1 MSLTFWA
8 DPQAKFHSVIPAEAG
23 IQKSQPE
30 TFFSRQGVDPL
41 KTQDCGELR
50 AAHDGSATTLAGW
63 VSRRRDH
70 GGIIFIDLRD
80 RSGFVQVVLNPE
92 NLSGDDYATA
102 ERLRSEWCVQVTG
115 AVQKRPEGSENLALP
130 TGEIEVMASGV
141 TVLNQSQTPPFY
153 ITDDVEADESL
164 RLRYRYLDLRRPAMQ
179 ENLRLRHR
187 AVKYIRDYLDDH
199 GFLEIETPIL
209 IKSTPEGARDFL
221 VPSRMQPG
229 NFYALPQSP
238 QQLKQL
244 LMVSGVERYF
254 QIARCFRDEDLRADR
269 QPEFTQLDLE
279 MSFVSES
286 DVLTLIE
293 GLYAGLVR
301 ELTPQFKVKTPF
313 PRLTY
318 DDVMARYGSDK
329 PDLRYGLEMADVSD
343 LAAETEFRVF
353 HGILDRGGIIK
364 AMAVPGQGRL
374 SGSDMRRMEE
384 TAKEFGAAG
393 MSHVRLTG
401 DGPLDT
407 LEDGD
412 ALLSPGLRMPPEWVI
427 RLAQR
432 AGASRGDLILLM
444 AGPAKFANQWL
455 ASMRTHL
462 AEQLELADPHTLA
475 FAFVTDFPMFD
486 WDDDAQRW
494 DSTHH
499 PFTAPAP
506 GCEAMLD
513 GDDFSAIPSRAY
525 DLVCNGSE
533 LASGSIRI
541 HRRDMQEKVFAILG
555 YTHEQVQERFG
566 HILEAFDYGAPP
578 HGGIA
583 PGIDRL
589 VAILAGA
596 DSLREVIAFP
606 KTQSG
611 SDLLF
616 GAPAPVDFPQ
626 LRDLGIRVVE

>member
-1 MSLTFWA
+1 M
-8 DPQAKFHSVIPAEAG
+8 
-23 IQKSQPE
+23 
-30 TFFSRQGVDPL
+30 
-41 KTQDCGELR
+41 
-50 AAHDGSATTLAGW
+50 
-63 VSRRRDH
+63 
-70 GGIIFIDLRD
+70 
-80 RSGFVQVVLNPE
+80 QVVFNPE
-92 NLSGDDYATA
+92 QIPTEDYETA
-102 ERLRSEWCVQVTG
+102 ERLRSEWCIQVEGT
-115 AVQKRPEGSENLALP
+115 VRRRPAGSENPALP
-130 TGEIEVMASGV
+130 TGDVEVMAQHV
-141 TVLNQSQTPPFY
+141 TVLNQSLTPPFY
-153 ITDDVEADESL
+153 ITDDVDADESL

-179 ENLRLRHR
+179 NNLRLRHQV
-187 AVKYIRDYLDDH
+187 VKYIRDYLDGHD
-199 GFLEIETPIL
+199 FLEIETPIL
-209 IKSTPEGARDFL
+209 IKSTPEGARDYL

-229 NFYALPQSP
+229 SFYALPQSP

-244 LMVSGVERYF
+244 LMVSGVEKYF

-279 MSFVSES
+279 MSFVNEE
-286 DVLTLIE
+286 DVLGLIE
-293 GLYAGLVR
+293 GLYAGMIR
-301 ELTPQFKVKTPF
+301 ELTPEFKVKTPF
-313 PRLTY
+313 PRLSY
-318 DDVMARYGSDK
+318 DDAMARYGSDK
-329 PDLRYGLEMADVSD
+329 PDLRFGLEMADASD

-364 AMAVPGQGRL
+364 AMAVPGQAGL
-374 SGSDMRRMEE
+374 TGSEMRRMED

-393 MSHVRLTG
+393 MSHVRVTG
-401 DGPLDT
+401 EGSLET

-412 ALLSPGLRMPPEWVI
+412 TLFSTGLRMPVEWVR
-427 RLAQR
+427 RLAER
-432 AGASRGDLILLM
+432 AGASRGDLIVLM
-444 AGPAKFANQWL
+444 AGPPKQANQWL
-455 ASMRTHL
+455 AAMRDHL
-462 AEQLELADPHTLA
+462 AEQMQLADPNVLA
-475 FAFVTDFPMFD
+475 FAFVTDFPLFE
-486 WDDDAQRW
+486 WNDDSSRW

-506 GCEAMLD
+506 GCEGMLNGED
-513 GDDFSAIPSRAY
+513 LASIPSRAY

-541 HRRDMQEKVFAILG
+541 HQREMQERIFGILG
-555 YTHEQVQERFG
+555 YSPDQVSERFG

-616 GAPAPVDFPQ
+616 GAPSPVDATQ
-626 LRDLGIRVVE
+626 LRDLSIRVVE

>member
-1 MSLTFWA
+1 M
-8 DPQAKFHSVIPAEAG
+8 
-23 IQKSQPE
+23 
-30 TFFSRQGVDPL
+30 
-41 KTQDCGELR
+41 R
-50 AAHDGSATTLAGW
+50 AAHDGTTTTLSGW

-80 RSGFVQVVLNPE
+80 RSGYVQVVLNPE
-92 NLSGDDYATA
+92 NLSAEDYETA
-102 ERLRSEWCVQVTG
+102 ERLRSEWCVEVTG
-115 AVQKRPEGSENLALP
+115 TVRSRPEGSENPSLP
-130 TGEIEVMASGV
+130 TGEIEVMVEGL
-141 TVLNQSQTPPFY
+141 TVLNQSLTPPFY
-153 ITDDVEADESL
+153 ITDDVDADESL
-164 RLRYRYLDLRRPAMQ
+164 RLRYRYLDLRRPKMQ
-179 ENLRLRHR
+179 ANLRLRHQ

-209 IKSTPEGARDFL
+209 IKSTPEGARDYL
-221 VPSRMQPG
+221 VPSRTHPG

-279 MSFVSES
+279 MSFVEEE
-286 DVLTLIE
+286 DVLGLIE

-313 PRLTY
+313 QRLSY
-318 DDVMARYGSDK
+318 ADAMARFGSDK

-364 AMAVPGQGRL
+364 AMAVPGLGSL
-374 SGSDMRRMEE
+374 TGSDMRRMEE

-401 DGPLDT
+401 EGTLDSLT
-407 LEDGD
+407 DDD
-412 ALLSPGLRMPPEWVI
+412 ALLSPGLRMPAEWVR
-427 RLAQR
+427 RLADR
-432 AGASRGDLILLM
+432 AGAQRGDLIALM
-444 AGPAKFANQWL
+444 AGPARLANQWL
-455 ASMRTHL
+455 AAMRAHL
-462 AEQLELADPHTLA
+462 AAQLELADPDTLS
-475 FAFVTDFPMFD
+475 FAFVTEFPLFD
-486 WDDDAQRW
+486 WDEDAGRW
-494 DSTHH
+494 DSAHH

-506 GCEAMLD
+506 GCEGMLD
-513 GDDFSAIPSRAY
+513 GDDFASIPSRAY

-541 HRRDMQEKVFAILG
+541 HRRDLQEKVFGILG
-555 YTHEQVQERFG
+555 YSPDQIADRFG

-616 GAPAPVDFPQ
+616 GAPSGVDAGQ
-626 LRDLGIRVVE
+626 LRDLAIRVVE

>member
-1 MSLTFWA
+1 M
-8 DPQAKFHSVIPAEAG
+8 
-23 IQKSQPE
+23 
-30 TFFSRQGVDPL
+30 
-41 KTQDCGELR
+41 R
-50 AAHDGSATTLAGW
+50 AAHDGTTTTLSGW

-80 RSGFVQVVLNPE
+80 RSGYVQVVLNPE
-92 NLSGDDYATA
+92 NLSTEDYETA
-102 ERLRSEWCVQVTG
+102 ERLRSEWCVEVTG
-115 AVQKRPEGSENLALP
+115 TVRLRPEGSENPSLP
-130 TGEIEVMASGV
+130 TGEIEVMVEGL
-141 TVLNQSQTPPFY
+141 TVLNQSLTPPFY
-153 ITDDVEADESL
+153 ITDEVDADEGL
-164 RLRYRYLDLRRPAMQ
+164 RLRYRYLDLRRPKMQ
-179 ENLRLRHR
+179 DNLRLRHQT
-187 AVKYIRDYLDDH
+187 VKYIRDYLDGH

-209 IKSTPEGARDFL
+209 IKSTPEGARDYL
-221 VPSRMQPG
+221 VPSRTHPG

-279 MSFVSES
+279 MSFVEEE
-286 DVLTLIE
+286 DVLGLIE

-301 ELTPQFKVKTPF
+301 ELTPKFKVKTPF
-313 PRLTY
+313 QRLSY
-318 DDVMARYGSDK
+318 ADAMARFGSDK

-353 HGILDRGGIIK
+353 HGVLDRGGIIK
-364 AMAVPGQGRL
+364 VMAVPGMGSL

-401 DGPLDT
+401 EGTLDSLT
-407 LEDGD
+407 DDD
-412 ALLSPGLRMPPEWVI
+412 ALLSPGLRMPAEWVR
-427 RLAQR
+427 RLADR
-432 AGASRGDLILLM
+432 AGAQRGDLITLM
-444 AGPAKFANQWL
+444 AGPARLANQWL
-455 ASMRTHL
+455 AAMRSHL
-462 AEQLELADPHTLA
+462 AGQLELADPDTLS
-475 FAFVTDFPMFD
+475 FAFVTEFPLFD
-486 WDDDAQRW
+486 WDDDAGRW
-494 DSTHH
+494 DSAHH

-506 GCEAMLD
+506 GCEGMLD
-513 GDDFSAIPSRAY
+513 GNDFSSIPSRAY

-541 HRRDMQEKVFAILG
+541 HRRDLQEKVFGILG
-555 YTHEQVQERFG
+555 YSPEQISDRFG

-616 GAPAPVDFPQ
+616 GAPAAVDAGQ
-626 LRDLGIRVVE
+626 LRDLAIRVVE

>member
-1 MSLTFWA
+1 M
-8 DPQAKFHSVIPAEAG
+8 
-23 IQKSQPE
+23 
-30 TFFSRQGVDPL
+30 
-41 KTQDCGELR
+41 
-50 AAHDGSATTLAGW
+50 
-63 VSRRRDH
+63 
-70 GGIIFIDLRD
+70 
-80 RSGFVQVVLNPE
+80 VLNPE
-92 NLSGDDYATA
+92 HLPAADYETA
-102 ERLRSEWCVQVTG
+102 ERLRSEWCVEVTG
-115 AVQKRPEGSENLALP
+115 AVRLRPEGSENPSLP
-130 TGEIEVMASGV
+130 TGEVEVMVEAL
-141 TVLNQSQTPPFY
+141 TVLNQSLTPPFY
-153 ITDDVEADESL
+153 ITDDVDADESL
-164 RLRYRYLDLRRPAMQ
+164 RLRYRYLDLRRPKMQ
-179 ENLRLRHR
+179 DNLRLRHQ
-187 AVKYIRDYLDDH
+187 AVKYIRDYLDGH

-209 IKSTPEGARDFL
+209 IKSTPEGARDYL
-221 VPSRMQPG
+221 VPSRTHPG

-279 MSFVSES
+279 MSFVEEE
-286 DVLTLIE
+286 DVLGLIE

-301 ELTPQFKVKTPF
+301 DLTPQFKVKTPF
-313 PRLTY
+313 QRLSY
-318 DDVMARYGSDK
+318 GDAMARFGSDK

-364 AMAVPGQGRL
+364 AMAVPGKGSL
-374 SGSDMRRMEE
+374 TGSDMRRMEE

-401 DGPLDT
+401 TGPLHT
-407 LEDGD
+407 LTDDD
-412 ALLSPGLRMPPEWVI
+412 ALLSPGLRMPVEWVR
-427 RLAQR
+427 RLAERSGGQ
-432 AGASRGDLILLM
+432 RGDLIVLM
-444 AGPAKFANQWL
+444 AGPARLANQWL
-455 ASMRTHL
+455 AAMRSHL
-462 AEQLELADPHTLA
+462 AAQMELADPATLS
-475 FAFVTDFPMFD
+475 FAFVTDFPLFE
-486 WDDDAQRW
+486 WDEDASRW
-494 DSTHH
+494 DSAHH

-506 GCEAMLD
+506 GCESMLD
-513 GDDFSAIPSRAY
+513 GGDLASIPSRAY

-541 HRRDMQEKVFAILG
+541 HRRDLQEKVFSILG
-555 YTHEQVQERFG
+555 YSTDQITERFG

-616 GAPAPVDFPQ
+616 GAPSEVDAGQ
-626 LRDLGIRVVE
+626 LHDLAIRIVE

>member
-1 MSLTFWA
+1 
-8 DPQAKFHSVIPAEAG
+8 
-23 IQKSQPE
+23 
-30 TFFSRQGVDPL
+30 
-41 KTQDCGELR
+41 LR
-50 AAHDGSATTLAGW
+50 AAHDGTATTLFGW

-80 RSGFVQVVLNPE
+80 RSGYVQVVLNPE
-92 NLSGDDYATA
+92 TLAAEDYQTA
-102 ERLRSEWCVQVTG
+102 ERLRSEWCVEVTG
-115 AVQKRPEGSENLALP
+115 TVRLRPEGSENPALP
-130 TGEIEVMASGV
+130 TGEIEVMVEGL
-141 TVLNQSQTPPFY
+141 TVLNQSLTPPFY

-179 ENLRLRHR
+179 ENLRLRHK
-187 AVKYIRDYLDDH
+187 AVKYIRDYLDGY

-209 IKSTPEGARDFL
+209 IKSTPEGARDYL
-221 VPSRMQPG
+221 VPSRTHPG
-229 NFYALPQSP
+229 SFYALPQSP

-279 MSFVSES
+279 MSFVEEE
-286 DVLTLIE
+286 DVLGLIE

-301 ELTPQFKVKTPF
+301 DLTPQFKVKTPF
-313 PRLTY
+313 RRLSY
-318 DDVMARYGSDK
+318 ADAMARFGSDK
-329 PDLRYGLEMADVSD
+329 PDMRYGLEMAEVSD

-364 AMAVPGQGRL
+364 AMAVPGKGSL
-374 SGSDMRRMEE
+374 TGSDMRRMEE

-393 MSHVRLTG
+393 MSHVRLSG
-401 DGPLDT
+401 DGSLDSLT
-407 LEDGD
+407 DDD
-412 ALLSPGLRMPPEWVI
+412 ALLSPGLRMPVEWVR

-432 AGASRGDLILLM
+432 AGAQRGDLILLM
-444 AGPAKFANQWL
+444 AGPARLANQWL
-455 ASMRTHL
+455 AAMRSHL
-462 AEQLELADPHTLA
+462 AAQMELADPATLS
-475 FAFVTDFPMFD
+475 FAFVTDFPLFE
-486 WDDDAQRW
+486 WDDDAGRW
-494 DSTHH
+494 DSAHH

-506 GCEAMLD
+506 GCENMLD
-513 GDDFSAIPSRAY
+513 GENLASIPSRAY

-541 HRRDMQEKVFAILG
+541 HRRDLQEKIFSILG
-555 YTHEQVQERFG
+555 YSPEQIAERFG

-616 GAPAPVDFPQ
+616 GAPSAVDPGQ
-626 LRDLGIRVVE
+626 LRDLAIRIVE